1 MPPAHNETNRSIM
14 NHKMKLIASL
24 TSPFA
29 RKVRIVAAEKHI
41 EYQLVVDIPW
51 SEDTQVPTFNPLG
64 KVPVWVLEDGK
75 SLFDSRVIVEYLDSV
90 SPVGHL
96 LPKEPRPRITVKRW
110 EALADGIADAAALIF
125 LERKRSES
133 QQSQQWID
141 RQLGKITAGLKSMS
155 DELGRQDYCTGENF
169 NLADI
174 ALGCTLGY
182 LDFRFPEIDW
192 RRAHPNLSELYD
204 RLMQRPAFK
213 ETVPAG

>member
-1 MPPAHNETNRSIM
+1 M

-29 RKVRIVAAEKHI
+29 RKARIVAAEKHI
-41 EYQLVVDIPW
+41 EYQLVVDTPW
-51 SEDTQVPTFNPLG
+51 SEDTRVPEFNPLG

-75 SLFDSRVIVEYLDSV
+75 TLFDSRVIVEYLDSV

-96 LPKEPRPRITVKRW
+96 LPKEPRPRIAVKRW
-110 EALADGIADAAALIF
+110 EALADGIADAAALVYV
-125 LERKRSES
+125 ERMRPEA
-133 QQSQQWID
+133 QQSREWIQ
-141 RQLGKITAGLKSMS
+141 RQLGKVATGLKAMS
-155 DELGRQDYCTGENF
+155 DELGQQAYCTGDTF

-182 LDFRFPEIDW
+182 LEFRFPEIDW

-204 RLMQRPAFK
+204 RLMQRQAFK
-213 ETVPAG
+213 ETVPVAA

>member
-1 MPPAHNETNRSIM
+1 M

-29 RKVRIVAAEKHI
+29 RKTRIVAAEKHI
-41 EYQLVVDIPW
+41 EYQLVVDTPW
-51 SEDTQVPTFNPLG
+51 SDDTRVPEFNPLG

-75 SLFDSRVIVEYLDSV
+75 TLFDSRVIVEYLDSV

-96 LPKEPRPRITVKRW
+96 LPKEPRPRIAVKRW
-110 EALADGIADAAALIF
+110 EALADGIADAAALVYV
-125 LERKRSES
+125 ERMRPEA
-133 QQSQQWID
+133 QQSREWIE
-141 RQLGKITAGLKSMS
+141 RQLGKVAAGLKAMS
-155 DELGRQDYCTGENF
+155 DELGQQAYCTGDTF

-174 ALGCTLGY
+174 ALGCSLGY
-182 LDFRFPEIDW
+182 LEFRFPEIDW

-213 ETVPAG
+213 ETVPVVA